1 MATNRIVSL
10 ADCPKIDS
18 LLNNQEANYLA
29 DLFLARYE
37 IKSAKRYRYFKN
49 AVLAFSRGKWD
60 ADEIFHMLAKAADM
74 PTEQM
79 QTELRAAIKD
89 LPEPVYKTF
98 NRYYAN
104 DRAEVYSDRPDDPPH
119 IRMGTSKTLNY
130 IFGFLG
136 YAFLT
141 IIISN
146 YPIYNAVKT
155 IKA

>member
-79 QTELRAAIKD
+79 QAELRATIKD

-98 NRYYAN
+98 NRYYAKEN
-104 DRAEVYSDRPDDPPH
+104 DDPPH
-119 IRMGTSKTLNY
+119 IRMGTGKTINY